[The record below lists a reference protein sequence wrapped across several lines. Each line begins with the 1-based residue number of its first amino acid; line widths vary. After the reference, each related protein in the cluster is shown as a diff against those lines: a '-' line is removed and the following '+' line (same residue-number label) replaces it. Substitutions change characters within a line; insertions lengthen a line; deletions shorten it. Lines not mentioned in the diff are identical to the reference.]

1 MANTDK
7 QAVTSKRDQMLERLK
22 GRYPDREFADDE
34 AVYGQIYDDYDDYD
48 NQISGYQDREKSF
61 TDMFTSDP
69 RSAHFINNW
78 RKGDDPVVGLIR
90 QFGTDIVDAVN
101 DPERQEEIAAAN
113 KEFVERVAKEK
124 ELDDQYVQ
132 NLGESL
138 EELQRFRD
146 EKGYSDDE
154 IDDAMEFL
162 IGIVR
167 DGVMGKFSP
176 ESIEMAMKAINHDAD
191 VETAGYEAEVRGKN
205 AKIEEK
211 LRRRGGGD
219 GTSALDGKNGA
230 GGGRSMPN
238 LGALDQFGEN
248 NQNIWE
254 RGGEKRIKN

>member
-7 QAVTSKRDQMLERLK
+7 QAVTSKRDQMLDRLK
-22 GRYPDREFADDE
+22 TRYPDREFADDE

-48 NQISGYQDREKSF
+48 SQVQGYQDREKAF

-78 RKGDDPVVGLIR
+78 RKGEDPVVGLVR

-113 KEFVERVAKEK
+113 KEFVARVAKEK
-124 ELDDQYVQ
+124 ALDDEYVD
-132 NLGESL
+132 NLGTSL
-138 EELQRFRD
+138 QELERMRD
-146 EKGYSDDE
+146 EEGYSDDE
-154 IDDAMEFL
+154 LDDAMEFL

-167 DGVMGKFSP
+167 DGVMGKFTP
-176 ESIEMAMKAINHDAD
+176 DSIKMALKAINHDAD

-205 AKIEEK
+205 ARIEER
-211 LRRRGGGD
+211 LRKRGQGD
-219 GTSALDGKNGA
+219 GTSALDGRNGS
-230 GGGRSMPN
+230 GGSPMPS

-248 NQNIWE
+248 NQTIWE
-254 RGGEKRIKN
+254 RGGEKRTKN